1 MCWLDILLLAT
12 YNAAT
17 TFITKGG
24 FFCDS
29 SPRPE
34 VCGNK
39 GGLLLQGR
47 CSFLQNSHKTIAVV
61 YLNLRKKRVKERSP
75 QCRIFKIACQVQ
87 QKYSSDK

>member
-1 MCWLDILLLAT
+1 MSWLDILLLAT

-24 FFCDS
+24 CCFKVGARSYRTRRAMLS
-29 SPRPE
+29 SRI
-34 VCGNK
+34 
-39 GGLLLQGR
+39 L
-47 CSFLQNSHKTIAVV
+47 SHKTIAVV

-75 QCRIFKIACQVQ
+75 QCRIFKIPCQVQ